1 VITLCLTAFAGLA
14 LALLIS
20 AAVNTSQLA
29 TDLLTPWI
37 APQVLFAGA
46 LFAVASMNT
55 VGKVIAA
62 VTAVRWSFDGSTA
75 IVDLKELFAQSSSPI
90 GEALLIQYEDSFN
103 WAVSYYWL
111 ALAPFIVVPLVAAGV
126 ILTLKTRP
134 R

>member
-1 VITLCLTAFAGLA
+1 
-14 LALLIS
+14 
-20 AAVNTSQLA
+20 
-29 TDLLTPWI
+29 
-37 APQVLFAGA
+37 VLFAGA